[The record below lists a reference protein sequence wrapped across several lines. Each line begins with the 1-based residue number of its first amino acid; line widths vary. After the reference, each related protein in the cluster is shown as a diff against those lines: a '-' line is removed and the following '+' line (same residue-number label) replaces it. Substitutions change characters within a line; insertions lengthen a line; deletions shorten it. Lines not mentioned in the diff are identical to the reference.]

1 MFTKISH
8 FISGS
13 HDTFFDKKRRPPAIT
28 ADSRK
33 EKARAYAQAHQV
45 SSVFNYL
52 LSTSISIGLKW
63 NPLGNANSPI
73 VIISWFSC
81 RYFLIPLNII
91 LPPNIS
97 GFLRKRCRSMRF
109 IIPHGG
115 PVFFVYAFL
124 VSVCL
129 CFSWLQSVFYHRF
142 LHCFRPNPDTFYV
155 KIDIAIN
162 MWLMWQSLSYTA
174 WCKPKAAKQGSHRP
188 SQTKKSRWQKSDKHP
203 AKIITVNKRK
213 PPGKQITAGSQ

>member
-28 ADSRK
+28 ADSRQ

-97 GFLRKRCRSMRF
+97 GFLRKRCRSIR
-109 IIPHGG
+109 
-115 PVFFVYAFL
+115 FVYAFL
-124 VSVCL
+124 DYKAY
-129 CFSWLQSVFYHRF
+129 FITVFYIVLDPILTLF
-142 LHCFRPNPDTFYV
+142 TLKLT
-155 KIDIAIN
+155 
-162 MWLMWQSLSYTA
+162 SLSM
-174 WCKPKAAKQGSHRP
+174 C
-188 SQTKKSRWQKSDKHP
+188 D
-203 AKIITVNKRK
+203 
-213 PPGKQITAGSQ
+213 

>member
-28 ADSRK
+28 ADSRQ

-115 PVFFVYAFL
+115 TVFLFMLFLFRFVYAFL
-124 VSVCL
+124 DYKAY
-129 CFSWLQSVFYHRF
+129 FITVFYIVLDQILTLF
-142 LHCFRPNPDTFYV
+142 TLKLT
-155 KIDIAIN
+155 
-162 MWLMWQSLSYTA
+162 S
-174 WCKPKAAKQGSHRP
+174 P
-188 SQTKKSRWQKSDKHP
+188 SICD
-203 AKIITVNKRK
+203 
-213 PPGKQITAGSQ
+213 

>member
-1 MFTKISH
+1 MSAVIACFHKIQGPGSLHDPGHFLILLLHLSPPPVVSVNPLNCEIVIIFFPRGLFTFQFRLSQLV
-8 FISGS
+8 
-13 HDTFFDKKRRPPAIT
+13 FDKKRRPPAIT

-63 NPLGNANSPI
+63 NPFGNANSPI

-97 GFLRKRCRSMRF
+97 GFLRKRHRSMRF
-109 IIPHGG
+109 IIPHCGT
-115 PVFFVYAFL
+115 VFL
-124 VSVCL
+124 CL
-129 CFSWLQSVFYHRF
+129 CFSCFGLFMLF
-142 LHCFRPNPDTFYV
+142 LITKR
-155 KIDIAIN
+155 I
-162 MWLMWQSLSYTA
+162 LSPFFTLF
-174 WCKPKAAKQGSHRP
+174 
-188 SQTKKSRWQKSDKHP
+188 
-203 AKIITVNKRK
+203 
-213 PPGKQITAGSQ
+213 